1 MRWSGTESRKA
12 HAAMRPLALT
22 LGRGAHSTY
31 AIKPSA
37 HREVLFR
44 HRMLQHAVLLQRGI
58 LSVSEHVILRELSA
72 ACRCLLQLLRIR
84 CNVVQQ
90 AKEAPAWPLSSDP
103 QHFKTQLAT
112 WPLAAMHATGEHE

>member
-1 MRWSGTESRKA
+1 
-12 HAAMRPLALT
+12 MRPLALT

-44 HRMLQHAVLLQRGI
+44 HRMLQRAVLLQRGI